1 MLSLSHFGHLEDGP
15 RGAQEAPGSLQER
28 PKRLQEASKSAP
40 GGSKRASRDPKSRS
54 RGLKS
59 LENHTKRLQ
68 KTRTTL
74 IIQTKHMEQLQRRP
88 AKMPCYR
95 MLNCKYI
102 ESIKLAYPAMKQ
114 SYVIST
120 TTRKSTKGMSS
131 ETAHKCLKDSP
142 GGGVPLWGKA
152 IRRPERKW
160 RSSRRV
166 RLGKAIGFET
176 QSPNHVAKR
185 F

>member
-1 MLSLSHFGHLEDGP
+1 MSFWSASKTAQEPPKRPQDPPKSAP
-15 RGAQEAPGSLQER
+15 RRSQEAPR
-28 PKRLQEASKSAP
+28 PPKSAP
-40 GGSKRASRDPKSRS
+40 GGSKRASREPKSQS

-59 LENHTKRLQ
+59 LESHTKRLQ
-68 KTRTTL
+68 KTLKTL

-102 ESIKLAYPAMKQ
+102 ESIELAYPAMKQ
-114 SYVIST
+114 SYVILT

-166 RLGKAIGFET
+166 GLGKT
-176 QSPNHVAKR
+176 
-185 F
+185 